1 MTPSGHP
8 GNASGVIRDRPKR
21 RSLQQPRWRQAV
33 EMLDDF
39 LTRAAIAGVGAA
51 VLAAPLGCF
60 VVWRRMAYFGETV
73 AYSGLLGV
81 ALGFL
86 LGIDLTLGVISTAIA
101 MALLLAGFQ
110 GLRAVPYDT
119 LLGILAHSS
128 LAAGLIAAS
137 LTGGARLDLMGYL
150 FGDILAVSK
159 ADIAWIWGGA
169 AAVLGVLFWLW
180 RPLLSVTVNEELA
193 AAEGVPV
200 RPTETAFILLIA
212 IAVALAMKV
221 IGILLITSL
230 MIFPAAVARPFAK
243 TPEQMAVLAGI
254 AATAA
259 VLGGLFLSLKLDT
272 AAGPSIVLALA
283 VLFFFVATP
292 ALVLRAR

>member
-1 MTPSGHP
+1 
-8 GNASGVIRDRPKR
+8 
-21 RSLQQPRWRQAV
+21 
-33 EMLDDF
+33 MLDDF

-60 VVWRRMAYFGETV
+60 IVWRRMAYFGETV

-86 LGIDLTLGVISTAIA
+86 LGIDLTVGVIATAIA
-101 MALLLAGFQ
+101 MALCLTAFQ
-110 GLRAVPYDT
+110 SQRSIPYDT

-159 ADIAWIWGGA
+159 PDLAWIWGGA
-169 AAVLGVLFWLW
+169 FAVLAALFWLW
-180 RPLLSVTVNEELA
+180 RPLLAVTVSEELA

-200 RPTETAFILLIA
+200 RRTETAFILVIA
-212 IAVALAMKV
+212 VTVALAMKV

-230 MIFPAAVARPFAK
+230 MIFPTAVARPFAK
-243 TPEQMAVLAGI
+243 TPEQMAVFAGIVAAIAVLAG
-254 AATAA
+254 
-259 VLGGLFLSLKLDT
+259 LFVSLKLDT

-283 VLFFFVATP
+283 ALFFFITAPVL
-292 ALVLRAR
+292 ALRSR

>member
-1 MTPSGHP
+1 MI
-8 GNASGVIRDRPKR
+8 A
-21 RSLQQPRWRQAV
+21 
-33 EMLDDF
+33 MLDDF
-39 LTRAAIAGVGAA
+39 LTRAALAGVGAA

-86 LGIDLTLGVISTAIA
+86 LGIDLTLGVIATAIT
-101 MALLLAGFQ
+101 MALLLTAFQ
-110 GLRAVPYDT
+110 SQRAVPYDT

-169 AAVLGVLFWLW
+169 GTVLAALFWLW
-180 RPLLSVTVNEELA
+180 RPLLAVTVNEELA

-200 RPTETAFILLIA
+200 RRIETAFILLIA
-212 IAVALAMKV
+212 VTVALAMKV

-230 MIFPAAVARPFAK
+230 MIFPTAVARPFAK
-243 TPEQMAVLAGI
+243 TPEQMAVFAGI
-254 AATAA
+254 AAAVA
-259 VLGGLFLSLKLDT
+259 VLAGLFLSLKLDT

-283 VLFFFVATP
+283 ALFFLLAAP
-292 ALVLRAR
+292 ALAFRAR

>member
-1 MTPSGHP
+1 MI
-8 GNASGVIRDRPKR
+8 A
-21 RSLQQPRWRQAV
+21 
-33 EMLDDF
+33 MLDDF
-39 LTRAAIAGVGAA
+39 LTRAALAGVGAA

-86 LGIDLTLGVISTAIA
+86 LGIDLTLGVIATAIT
-101 MALLLAGFQ
+101 MALLLTAFQ
-110 GLRAVPYDT
+110 SQRAVPYDT

-169 AAVLGVLFWLW
+169 GTVLAALFWLW
-180 RPLLSVTVNEELA
+180 RPLLAVTVNEELA

-200 RPTETAFILLIA
+200 RRIETAFILLIA
-212 IAVALAMKV
+212 VTVALAMKV

-230 MIFPAAVARPFAK
+230 MIFPTAVARPFPQ
-243 TPEQMAVLAGI
+243 TPGDKSGFIGTAGAVE
-254 AATAA
+254 
-259 VLGGLFLSLKLDT
+259 V
-272 AAGPSIVLALA
+272 PSQACCL
-283 VLFFFVATP
+283 P
-292 ALVLRAR
+292 

>member
-1 MTPSGHP
+1 MTPRFVLRG
-8 GNASGVIRDRPKR
+8 A
-21 RSLQQPRWRQAV
+21 A
-33 EMLDDF
+33 MLDDF
-39 LTRAAIAGVGAA
+39 LTRAAVAGVGAA

-86 LGIDLTLGVISTAIA
+86 LGIDLTLGVIATAIA
-101 MALLLAGFQ
+101 MALLLTGFQ
-110 GLRAVPYDT
+110 TQRAIPYDT
-119 LLGILAHSS
+119 LLGILAHVA
-128 LAAGLIAAS
+128 LAAGVIAAS
-137 LTGGARLDLMGYL
+137 FAGGARLDLMGYL

-169 AAVLGVLFWLW
+169 AAVLAALFFLW
-180 RPLLSVTVNEELA
+180 RPLLAVTVNEELA

-200 RPTETAFILLIA
+200 RRTETAFILLIA
-212 IAVALAMKV
+212 VTVALAMKV

-230 MIFPAAVARPFAK
+230 MIFPTAVARPFSK
-243 TPEQMAVLAGI
+243 TPEQMAALAGV
-254 AATAA
+254 AAAAA
-259 VLGGLFLSLKLDT
+259 VLGGLYLSLRLDT

-283 VLFFFVATP
+283 ALFFFVAAP
-292 ALVLRAR
+292 VLALRGRKAGSIF

>member
-1 MTPSGHP
+1 
-8 GNASGVIRDRPKR
+8 
-21 RSLQQPRWRQAV
+21 
-33 EMLDDF
+33 MLDDF
-39 LTRAAIAGVGAA
+39 LTRATLAGIGTAI
-51 VLAAPLGCF
+51 LAAPLGCF
-60 VVWRRMAYFGETV
+60 VVWRRMSYFGETV

-86 LGIDLTLGVISTAIA
+86 LGIDLTLGVIATAVA
-101 MALLLAGFQ
+101 MALLLTGFQ
-110 GLRAVPYDT
+110 AQRSIPYDT
-119 LLGILAHSS
+119 LLGILAHSA
-128 LAAGLIAAS
+128 LAAGLIASAFVS
-137 LTGGARLDLMGYL
+137 GARLDLMGYL

-169 AAVLGVLFWLW
+169 AAVLGALFFLW
-180 RPLLSVTVNEELA
+180 RPLLAMTVNEDLA

-200 RPTETAFILLIA
+200 QRTGTAFIVLIA
-212 IAVALAMKV
+212 VTVALAMKV

-254 AATAA
+254 AAAAA
-259 VLGGLFLSLKLDT
+259 VCGGLFLSLKLDT

-283 VLFFFVATP
+283 ALFFFVTAP
-292 ALVLRAR
+292 ALALRSR